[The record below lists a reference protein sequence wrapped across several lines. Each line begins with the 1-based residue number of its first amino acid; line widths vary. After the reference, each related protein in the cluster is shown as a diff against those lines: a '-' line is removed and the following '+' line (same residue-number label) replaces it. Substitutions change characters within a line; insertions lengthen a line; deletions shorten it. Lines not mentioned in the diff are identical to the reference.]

1 MATIERR
8 VTQSGKVRYRV
19 LVRLK
24 GRPPESATFRRK
36 TDAKRWAQDT
46 ESAIR
51 EGRYFKASRAR
62 KHTLQALLD
71 RYQAEVVP
79 TKSPRTAKVQE
90 RHLEYWKEALGAFVL
105 ADVSPGLIASR
116 RDELARGGKRA
127 PATVNRYLATLSHA
141 FTVAVREWEWIEHNP
156 VRRVRRLKEARGRV
170 RFLSDKERKRLLDAC
185 RDSRDRRLYP
195 LVVLAISTGA
205 RQGEL
210 MSLRWKDV
218 DLARGSAVVH
228 DTKNGER
235 RALPLQGHA
244 RATLQDFRKVRRLE
258 SDLVFVG
265 DAGQAHFPR
274 KPWVAAVAKAKV
286 KNFRFHDLRHSAAS
300 YLAMNGAT
308 LAEIAEILGHKTL
321 AMVKRYSHLSEL
333 HTSDVVA
340 RMNDKIFE

>member
-1 MATIERR
+1 MATIEQRT
-8 VTQSGKVRYRV
+8 TQAGRTRYRV

-24 GRPPESATFRRK
+24 GHPPESATFTRK

-62 KHTLQALLD
+62 KHTLEALLD
-71 RYQAEVVP
+71 RYEAEVVP
-79 TKSPRTAKVQE
+79 TKSPRTAKVQQ
-90 RHLEYWKEALGAFVL
+90 RHLEYWKEALGAYVL
-105 ADVSPGLIASR
+105 ADVSPGAIASK

-127 PATVNRYLATLSHA
+127 PATVNRYLAILSHA

-170 RFLSDKERKRLLDAC
+170 RFLSEKERKSLLDAC
-185 RDSRDRRLYP
+185 RTSPDRRVYP
-195 LVVLAISTGA
+195 LVVIAISTGA

-218 DLARGSAVVH
+218 DLVRGSAVVH

-244 RATLQDFRKVRRLE
+244 REIIAEFRKVRRVD

-265 DAGQAHFPR
+265 AEGLARFPR
-274 KPWVAAVAKAKV
+274 KPWLAAVAQAKI
-286 KNFRFHDLRHSAAS
+286 KDFRFHDLRHSAAS

-321 AMVKRYSHLSEL
+321 VMVKRYSHLSEQ
-333 HTSDVVA
+333 HTSNVVA
-340 RMNDKIFE
+340 RMNDSIFS